1 MSIRYVLP
9 SAFALAIALGL
20 SLGQVQAAE
29 GDMGPGATTP
39 KMDTPGAAPEMGTP
53 GARPN
58 AMEERPGQS
67 SAQPQ
72 GAPGKS
78 TEGSEG
84 NLPAQRK
91 SAQEDKP
98 SEGKMTE
105 QPKANEGAAGTEGKT
120 GKMTE
125 GQPGAASEGKTGATT
140 EGKAGATSEG
150 KTGVTTEGKAETQNS
165 TGKSVKLES
174 QQVSKVK
181 SYFTEHK
188 PSVQRIEK
196 SRVSVSIGVALPA
209 TVSLYDLPPDVI
221 VVGGACPIKYFV
233 WGDDL
238 VLVDSCTRHV
248 VEIIPGIA

>member
-20 SLGQVQAAE
+20 SFGPVQAGE
-29 GDMGPGATTP
+29 GDMA
-39 KMDTPGAAPEMGTP
+39 PGAASPKMNTPSAVPDMGTP

-78 TEGSEG
+78 VEGSEG
-84 NLPAQRK
+84 NLPAQGK
-91 SAQEDKP
+91 SAQERKP

-105 QPKANEGAAGTEGKT
+105 QQKANEGASTSESKN

-125 GQPGAASEGKTGATT
+125 GQPGAATEGKATT
-140 EGKAGATSEG
+140 EGKSG
-150 KTGVTTEGKAETQNS
+150 TTAEGKAGTE
-165 TGKSVKLES
+165 GKSVKLQS
-174 QQVSKVK
+174 QDVSKVK
-181 SYFTEHK
+181 SYFSEHK

-196 SRVSVSIGVALPA
+196 SRVSVSIGVALPG
-209 TVSLYDLPPDVI
+209 TVVLYDLPPDVI
-221 VVGGACPIKYFV
+221 VVHGACPIKYFL
-233 WGDDL
+233 WGDDV

-248 VEIIPGIA
+248 VEIIPGVA

>member
-1 MSIRYVLP
+1 MSIRYVRYLLP

-20 SLGQVQAAE
+20 SFGPVQAAE
-29 GDMGPGATTP
+29 GDMAPGAASP
-39 KMDTPGAAPEMGTP
+39 KMDTPSAVPDMGTP

-78 TEGSEG
+78 VEGSEG
-84 NLPAQRK
+84 NLPAQGK
-91 SAQEDKP
+91 SAQERKP

-105 QPKANEGAAGTEGKT
+105 QQKANEGASTSEGKS

-125 GQPGAASEGKTGATT
+125 GQPGAATEGKATT
-140 EGKAGATSEG
+140 EGKSG
-150 KTGVTTEGKAETQNS
+150 TTAEGKAGTE
-165 TGKSVKLES
+165 GKSVKLQS
-174 QQVSKVK
+174 QDVSKVK
-181 SYFTEHK
+181 SYFSEHK

-196 SRVSVSIGVALPA
+196 SRVSVSIGVALPG
-209 TVSLYDLPPDVI
+209 TVVLYDLPPDVI
-221 VVGGACPIKYFV
+221 VVHGACPIKYFL
-233 WGDDL
+233 WGDDV

-248 VEIIPGIA
+248 VEIIPGVA

>member
-9 SAFALAIALGL
+9 STFALAIALGL
-20 SLGQVQAAE
+20 SVGPVQAAE
-29 GDMGPGATTP
+29 GDMGPGAATP
-39 KMDTPGAAPEMGTP
+39 KMDTPSAAPEMGTP

-78 TEGSEG
+78 VEGSEG
-84 NLPAQRK
+84 NLPAQGK
-91 SAQEDKP
+91 SAQERKP

-105 QPKANEGAAGTEGKT
+105 QQKANEGASTSEGKS

-125 GQPGAASEGKTGATT
+125 GQPGAATEGKATT
-140 EGKAGATSEG
+140 EGKSG
-150 KTGVTTEGKAETQNS
+150 TTAEGKAGTE
-165 TGKSVKLES
+165 GKSVKLQS
-174 QQVSKVK
+174 QDVSKVK
-181 SYFTEHK
+181 SYFSEHK

-209 TVSLYDLPPDVI
+209 TVVLYDLPPDVI
-221 VVGGACPIKYFV
+221 VVHGACPIKYFL
-233 WGDDL
+233 WGDDV

-248 VEIIPGIA
+248 VEIIPGVA

>member
-20 SLGQVQAAE
+20 SFGPVQAAE
-29 GDMGPGATTP
+29 GDMAPGAASP
-39 KMDTPGAAPEMGTP
+39 KMDTPSAVPDMGTP

-72 GAPGKS
+72 GAAGKS
-78 TEGSEG
+78 AEGSDS
-84 NLPAQRK
+84 NLPSQGK
-91 SAQEDKP
+91 SAQERKP

-105 QPKANEGAAGTEGKT
+105 QQKPNEGASTSESKS

-125 GQPGAASEGKTGATT
+125 GQPGAATEGKATT
-140 EGKAGATSEG
+140 EGKSG
-150 KTGVTTEGKAETQNS
+150 TTAEGKAGTE
-165 TGKSVKLES
+165 GKSVKLQS
-174 QQVSKVK
+174 QDVSKVK
-181 SYFTEHK
+181 SYFSEHK

-209 TVSLYDLPPDVI
+209 TVVLYDLAPDVI
-221 VVGGACPIKYFV
+221 VVHGACPIKYFL
-233 WGDDL
+233 WGDDV

-248 VEIIPGIA
+248 VEIIPGVA

>member
-20 SLGQVQAAE
+20 SFGPVQAAE
-29 GDMGPGATTP
+29 GDMARGAASP
-39 KMDTPGAAPEMGTP
+39 KMDTPSAVPDMGTP

-72 GAPGKS
+72 GAAGKS
-78 TEGSEG
+78 VEGSEG
-84 NLPAQRK
+84 NLPAQGK
-91 SAQEDKP
+91 SAQERKP

-105 QPKANEGAAGTEGKT
+105 QQKPNEGASTSESKS

-125 GQPGAASEGKTGATT
+125 GQPGAATEGKATT
-140 EGKAGATSEG
+140 EGKSG
-150 KTGVTTEGKAETQNS
+150 TTAEGKAGTE
-165 TGKSVKLES
+165 GKSVKLQS
-174 QQVSKVK
+174 QDVSKVK
-181 SYFTEHK
+181 SYFSEHK

-209 TVSLYDLPPDVI
+209 TVVLYDLPADVI
-221 VVGGACPIKYFV
+221 VVHGACPIKYFL
-233 WGDDL
+233 WGDDV

-248 VEIIPGIA
+248 VEIIAGVA

>member
-1 MSIRYVLP
+1 MSIRYVRYLLP

-20 SLGQVQAAE
+20 SFGPVQAAE
-29 GDMGPGATTP
+29 GDMGPGAATP
-39 KMDTPGAAPEMGTP
+39 KMDTPSAAPDVGTP

-78 TEGSEG
+78 VEGSEG
-84 NLPAQRK
+84 NLPAQGK
-91 SAQEDKP
+91 SAQERKP

-105 QPKANEGAAGTEGKT
+105 QQKANEGASTSEGKS

-125 GQPGAASEGKTGATT
+125 GQPGAATEGKATT
-140 EGKAGATSEG
+140 EGKSG
-150 KTGVTTEGKAETQNS
+150 TTAEGKAGTE
-165 TGKSVKLES
+165 GKSVKLQS
-174 QQVSKVK
+174 QDVSKVK
-181 SYFTEHK
+181 SYFSEHK

-196 SRVSVSIGVALPA
+196 SRVSVSIGVALPG
-209 TVSLYDLPPDVI
+209 TVVLYDLPPDVI
-221 VVGGACPIKYFV
+221 VVHGACPIKYFL
-233 WGDDL
+233 WGDDV

-248 VEIIPGIA
+248 VEIIPGVA

>member
-20 SLGQVQAAE
+20 SFGPVQAAE
-29 GDMGPGATTP
+29 GDMGPGAATP
-39 KMDTPGAAPEMGTP
+39 KMDTPSAAPDVGTP
-53 GARPN
+53 GATPN
-58 AMEERPGQS
+58 AREERPGQS

-78 TEGSEG
+78 VEGSEG
-84 NLPAQRK
+84 NLPAQGK
-91 SAQEDKP
+91 SAQERKP

-105 QPKANEGAAGTEGKT
+105 QQKANEGASTSEGKS

-125 GQPGAASEGKTGATT
+125 GQPGAATEGKATT
-140 EGKAGATSEG
+140 EGKSGTTAEG
-150 KTGVTTEGKAETQNS
+150 KAGTEGKS
-165 TGKSVKLES
+165 MKLQS
-174 QQVSKVK
+174 QDVSKVK
-181 SYFTEHK
+181 SYFSEHK

-209 TVSLYDLPPDVI
+209 TVVLYELPPDVI
-221 VVGGACPIKYFV
+221 VVHGACPIKYFL
-233 WGDDL
+233 WGDDV

-248 VEIIPGIA
+248 VEIIPGVA

>member
-1 MSIRYVLP
+1 MRTRYVLP

-20 SLGQVQAAE
+20 SFGQVQAAE

-39 KMDTPGAAPEMGTP
+39 KMDTPSAAPEMGTP

-78 TEGSEG
+78 VEGSEG
-84 NLPAQRK
+84 NLPAQGK
-91 SAQEDKP
+91 AAQEVKP
-98 SEGKMTE
+98 SEGKITE
-105 QPKANEGAAGTEGKT
+105 QQKANEGASTSEGKS

-125 GQPGAASEGKTGATT
+125 GQPTEGGKGATT
-140 EGKAGATSEG
+140 EGK
-150 KTGVTTEGKAETQNS
+150 TGTTAEGKAGTE
-165 TGKSVKLES
+165 GKSVKLQS
-174 QQVSKVK
+174 QEVSKVK
-181 SYFTEHK
+181 SYFSEHK

-209 TVSLYDLPPDVI
+209 TVVLYDLPPDVI
-221 VVGGACPIKYFV
+221 VVHGSCPIKYFL
-233 WGDDL
+233 WGDDV

-248 VEIIPGIA
+248 VEIIPGVA

>member
-20 SLGQVQAAE
+20 SFGPVQAAE
-29 GDMGPGATTP
+29 GDMGPGAATP
-39 KMDTPGAAPEMGTP
+39 KMDTPSAAPDVGTP

-72 GAPGKS
+72 GAAGKS
-78 TEGSEG
+78 VEGSEG
-84 NLPAQRK
+84 NLPAQGK
-91 SAQEDKP
+91 SAQERKP

-105 QPKANEGAAGTEGKT
+105 QQKANEGASTSEGKS

-125 GQPGAASEGKTGATT
+125 GQPGAATEGKATT
-140 EGKAGATSEG
+140 EGKSG
-150 KTGVTTEGKAETQNS
+150 TTAEGKAGTE
-165 TGKSVKLES
+165 GKSVKLQS
-174 QQVSKVK
+174 QDVSKVK
-181 SYFTEHK
+181 SYFSEHK

-196 SRVSVSIGVALPA
+196 SRVSVSIGVALPG
-209 TVSLYDLPPDVI
+209 TVVLYDLPPDVI
-221 VVGGACPIKYFV
+221 VVHGACPIKYFL
-233 WGDDL
+233 WGDDV

-248 VEIIPGIA
+248 VEIIPGVA

>member
-20 SLGQVQAAE
+20 SFGPVQAAE
-29 GDMGPGATTP
+29 GDMARGAASP
-39 KMDTPGAAPEMGTP
+39 KMDTPSAVPDMGTP

-72 GAPGKS
+72 GAAGKS
-78 TEGSEG
+78 VEGSEG
-84 NLPAQRK
+84 NLPAQGK
-91 SAQEDKP
+91 SAQEGKL

-105 QPKANEGAAGTEGKT
+105 QQKPNEGASTSESKS

-125 GQPGAASEGKTGATT
+125 GQPGAATEGKATT
-140 EGKAGATSEG
+140 EGKSGTIA
-150 KTGVTTEGKAETQNS
+150 EGKAGTE
-165 TGKSVKLES
+165 GKSVKLQS
-174 QQVSKVK
+174 QDVSKVK
-181 SYFTEHK
+181 SYFSEHK

-209 TVSLYDLPPDVI
+209 TVVLYDLPPDVI
-221 VVGGACPIKYFV
+221 VVHGACPIKYFL
-233 WGDDL
+233 WGDDV

-248 VEIIPGIA
+248 VEIIPGVA

>member
-20 SLGQVQAAE
+20 SFGPVQAAE
-29 GDMGPGATTP
+29 GDVGPGAATP
-39 KMDTPGAAPEMGTP
+39 KMDTPSAAPEMGTP

-78 TEGSEG
+78 VEGSEG
-84 NLPAQRK
+84 NLPAQGK
-91 SAQEDKP
+91 SAQERKP

-105 QPKANEGAAGTEGKT
+105 QQKANEGASTSEGKS

-125 GQPGAASEGKTGATT
+125 GQPGAATEGKATT
-140 EGKAGATSEG
+140 EGKSG
-150 KTGVTTEGKAETQNS
+150 TTAEGKAGTE
-165 TGKSVKLES
+165 GKSVKLQS
-174 QQVSKVK
+174 QDVSKVK
-181 SYFTEHK
+181 SYFSEHK

-209 TVSLYDLPPDVI
+209 TVVLYDLPPDVI
-221 VVGGACPIKYFV
+221 VVHGACPIKYFL
-233 WGDDL
+233 WGDDV

-248 VEIIPGIA
+248 VEIIPGVA

>member
-9 SAFALAIALGL
+9 SAFALAIALGI
-20 SLGQVQAAE
+20 SFGPVQAAE
-29 GDMGPGATTP
+29 GDMGPGAATP
-39 KMDTPGAAPEMGTP
+39 KMDTPSAAPEMGTP

-58 AMEERPGQS
+58 AMEEPPGQS

-78 TEGSEG
+78 VEGSEG
-84 NLPAQRK
+84 NLPAQGK
-91 SAQEDKP
+91 SAQERKP

-105 QPKANEGAAGTEGKT
+105 QQKPNEGASTSESKS

-125 GQPGAASEGKTGATT
+125 GQPGAATEGKATT
-140 EGKAGATSEG
+140 EGKSG
-150 KTGVTTEGKAETQNS
+150 TTAEGKAGTE
-165 TGKSVKLES
+165 GKSVKLQS
-174 QQVSKVK
+174 QDVSKVK
-181 SYFTEHK
+181 SYFSEHK

-209 TVSLYDLPPDVI
+209 TVVLYDLPADVI
-221 VVGGACPIKYFV
+221 VVHGACPIKYFL
-233 WGDDL
+233 WGDDV

-248 VEIIPGIA
+248 VEIIPGVA

>member
-20 SLGQVQAAE
+20 SFGPVQAAE
-29 GDMGPGATTP
+29 GDMGPGAATP
-39 KMDTPGAAPEMGTP
+39 KMDTPSAAPDVGTP

-78 TEGSEG
+78 VEGSEG
-84 NLPAQRK
+84 NLPAQGK
-91 SAQEDKP
+91 SAQERKP

-105 QPKANEGAAGTEGKT
+105 QQKPNEGASTSESKS

-125 GQPGAASEGKTGATT
+125 GQPGAATEGKATT
-140 EGKAGATSEG
+140 EGKSG
-150 KTGVTTEGKAETQNS
+150 TTAEGKAGTE
-165 TGKSVKLES
+165 GKSVKLQS
-174 QQVSKVK
+174 QDVSKVK
-181 SYFTEHK
+181 SYFSEHK

-209 TVSLYDLPPDVI
+209 TVVLYDLPPDVI
-221 VVGGACPIKYFV
+221 VVHGACPIKYFL
-233 WGDDL
+233 WGDDV
-238 VLVDSCTRHV
+238 VLVDSCTKHV
-248 VEIIPGIA
+248 VEIIPGVA

>member
-9 SAFALAIALGL
+9 SVFALAIALGL
-20 SLGQVQAAE
+20 SFGSVQAAE
-29 GDMGPGATTP
+29 GDMGPGAATP
-39 KMDTPGAAPEMGTP
+39 KMDTPSAVPDMGTP

-72 GAPGKS
+72 GAAGKS
-78 TEGSEG
+78 VEGSEG
-84 NLPAQRK
+84 NLPAQGK
-91 SAQEDKP
+91 SAQEGKP

-105 QPKANEGAAGTEGKT
+105 QQKPNEGASTSESKS

-125 GQPGAASEGKTGATT
+125 GQPGAATEGKATT
-140 EGKAGATSEG
+140 EGKSGTTAEG
-150 KTGVTTEGKAETQNS
+150 KAGTEGKSA
-165 TGKSVKLES
+165 KLQS
-174 QQVSKVK
+174 QDVSKVK
-181 SYFTEHK
+181 SYFSEHK

-209 TVSLYDLPPDVI
+209 TVVLYDLPPDVI
-221 VVGGACPIKYFV
+221 VVHGACPIKYFL
-233 WGDDL
+233 WGDDV

-248 VEIIPGIA
+248 VEIIPGVA

>member
-20 SLGQVQAAE
+20 SFGPVQAAE
-29 GDMGPGATTP
+29 GDMAPGAASP
-39 KMDTPGAAPEMGTP
+39 KMDTPRAVPDMGTP

-72 GAPGKS
+72 GAAGKS
-78 TEGSEG
+78 VEGSDS
-84 NLPAQRK
+84 NLPSQGK
-91 SAQEDKP
+91 SAQERKP

-105 QPKANEGAAGTEGKT
+105 QQKPSEGASTSESKS

-125 GQPGAASEGKTGATT
+125 GQPGAATEGKATT
-140 EGKAGATSEG
+140 EGKAG
-150 KTGVTTEGKAETQNS
+150 TE
-165 TGKSVKLES
+165 GKSVKLQS
-174 QQVSKVK
+174 QDVSKVK
-181 SYFTEHK
+181 SYFSEHK

-209 TVSLYDLPPDVI
+209 TVVLYDLPPDVI
-221 VVGGACPIKYFV
+221 VVHGACPIKYFL
-233 WGDDL
+233 WGDDV

-248 VEIIPGIA
+248 VEIIPGVA

>member
-20 SLGQVQAAE
+20 SFGPVQAAE
-29 GDMGPGATTP
+29 GDMARGAASP
-39 KMDTPGAAPEMGTP
+39 KMDTPSAVPDMGTP

-72 GAPGKS
+72 GAAGKS
-78 TEGSEG
+78 VEGSEG
-84 NLPAQRK
+84 NLPAQGK
-91 SAQEDKP
+91 SAQERKP

-105 QPKANEGAAGTEGKT
+105 QQKPNEGASTSESKSGKMSAEGKAGTEGK
-120 GKMTE
+120 
-125 GQPGAASEGKTGATT
+125 
-140 EGKAGATSEG
+140 
-150 KTGVTTEGKAETQNS
+150 
-165 TGKSVKLES
+165 SVKLQS
-174 QQVSKVK
+174 QDVSKVK
-181 SYFTEHK
+181 SYFSEHK

-209 TVSLYDLPPDVI
+209 TVVLYDLPPDVI
-221 VVGGACPIKYFV
+221 VVHGACPIKYFL
-233 WGDDL
+233 WGDDV

-248 VEIIPGIA
+248 VEIIPGVA